1 MEIASLF
8 SEKNDM
14 EERSRKGKRSETQ
27 KDTNQDIITRQID
40 VMLKALTQSNSLEL
54 IGELTDLP
62 EAKVVLNAELSY
74 FNAKTT
80 TDAIDG
86 EFYIFGKIIRVIK
99 PNSKDS
105 INLLRNTSFR
115 QIDLK
120 LFNEWTSS
128 FKGAEDAG
136 LNFPEIVTEIKAPS
150 IQMLPIAIFT

>member
-8 SEKNDM
+8 SEK
-14 EERSRKGKRSETQ
+14 ESTGERSRKGRKLEPQ
-27 KDTNQDIITRQID
+27 KDANSEIIPRQID
-40 VMLKALTQSNSLEL
+40 VMLRALTQSNSLEL

-74 FNAKTT
+74 FNTKTT
-80 TDAIDG
+80 TEAIDG
-86 EFYIFGKIIRVIK
+86 EFYVLGKIIRVIK
-99 PNSKDS
+99 TGSEDS
-105 INLLRNTSFR
+105 NNLLRNTSFR

-120 LFNEWTSS
+120 LFNEWTGS

-150 IQMLPIAIFT
+150 IQILPIAIFT